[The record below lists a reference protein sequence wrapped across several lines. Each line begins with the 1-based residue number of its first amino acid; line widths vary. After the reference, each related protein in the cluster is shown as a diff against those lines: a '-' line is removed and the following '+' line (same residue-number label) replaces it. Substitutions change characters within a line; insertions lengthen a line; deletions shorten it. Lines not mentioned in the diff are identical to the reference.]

1 MTEVGTDLS
10 VRAAL
15 RHAQRE
21 IEPLDARVLLCHVTG
36 RSAAQL
42 ISHDEVQLTAS
53 QQAEFEALVSRRKV
67 GEPVAYL
74 TGTREFFERA
84 FKVTPDVLIPRPET
98 ELLVELALER
108 LPAPAAAQVLDLGT
122 GSGCIGLSLVSERT
136 HLKLVASDQSLEA
149 LQVAVQNAGRLNL
162 SGVRFVQSHWF
173 DTIDTERFDLIV
185 SNPPYVAE
193 LDPHLTQGDLR
204 FEPRAALAGGPDG
217 LACIR
222 VIVSG
227 ALNYLAP
234 GGWLL
239 LEHGYDQA
247 QAVRALMNEAG
258 YSAIFSARDLAG
270 IERVSGGRLTIASRS
285 R

>member
-15 RHAQRE
+15 RDAQRG

-42 ISHDEVQLTAS
+42 ISRDEARLTPVQQT
-53 QQAEFEALVSRRKV
+53 EFESLVNRRKV

-74 TGTREFFERA
+74 TGTREFFGRA

-108 LPAPAAAQVLDLGT
+108 LPASAGAQVLDLGT
-122 GSGCIGLSLVSERT
+122 GSGCIGLTLVSERT
-136 HLKLVASDQSLEA
+136 HLNLVASDQSLES
-149 LQVAVQNAGRLNL
+149 LQVAVENAGRLNL

-173 DTIDTERFDLIV
+173 NALERERFDLIV

-193 LDPHLTQGDLR
+193 LDPHLAQGDVR

-247 QAVRALMNEAG
+247 QAVRALMKEAH